1 MIPGPLARF
10 SHHLALFTALA
21 LPLVGQDTTPPP
33 APPPPGVK
41 MPIPED
47 VVGDEH
53 VREEFGVNEF
63 TTPSIRKLF
72 DMLNQVGKLKYDDLK
87 RPFSDKTP
95 ADRVIVSLG
104 LGTLIADGFLIV
116 QTEKVDEMEFVGRA
130 MIKYGKALGAGGRMN
145 KHTQSLFE
153 HSLRGE
159 WDSLKEELARTQAD
173 VEAEMV
179 MLRDVDIAHLI
190 SLGGWLRALEMATRT
205 IALDYAEEK
214 TRQLT
219 RRDILE
225 YYLSS
230 LDSLHPSLL
239 KNQSLIDLRQGIEEM
254 LPMVDVPEGKALTH
268 GEIKKLSE
276 KAAALSHIITDKM
289 KG

>member
-10 SHHLALFTALA
+10 SLHLALFTALA
-21 LPLVGQDTTPPP
+21 LPLAGQDTTPPP

-72 DMLNQVGKLKYDDLK
+72 DMLNKVGKLKYDDLK
-87 RPFSDKTP
+87 RTFTDKTP

-239 KNQSLIDLRQGIEEM
+239 KNQNLIDLRKGIEEM

-268 GEIKKLSE
+268 DEIKKLSE
-276 KAAALSHIITDKM
+276 KASTLSHIITDKM